1 MMVNPIKKS
10 VLITGASGF
19 IGRHLTKKITNH
31 VLPTDKN
38 GEKVDLRVRE
48 KVLELRKVD
57 VVIHLAGKIPS
68 KQNFSK
74 NVFFDHNVKGT
85 LNILEYCVKKKIK
98 KLIFVSS
105 YVYGK
110 PKYNPIDEKHILQ
123 PHNTYTKSK
132 FLAEELC
139 KSYGKKFGIDVIIL
153 RPFNIFGNSQKNGFL
168 VSNIIKSMNDKKQIT
183 ILNKKNKRDYLF
195 IDDLVD
201 AIIKMIDYESKFEIF
216 NVGSGECHTF
226 EELIRIF
233 EIKSGRKLKMKIQ
246 TSKINN
252 IPKIQADI
260 TKIKK
265 KTGWYPK
272 YNFEDG
278 IEKILMKTGLLA
290 EK

>member
-1 MMVNPIKKS
+1 MKKS

-19 IGRHLTKKITNH
+19 IGKHLTRKISNY
-31 VLPTDKN
+31 VLPIDKN
-38 GEKVDLRVRE
+38 GKKIDLRVRE
-48 KVLELRKVD
+48 KVLELKKVD
-57 VVIHLAGKIPS
+57 VVIHLAGKTPS
-68 KQNFSK
+68 KENFSK

-85 LNILEYCVKKKIK
+85 LNILEYCVKKKIQ

-110 PKYNPIDEKHILQ
+110 PKYNPIDEKHIVQ
-123 PHNTYTKSK
+123 PHNSYTKSK

-139 KSYGKKFGIDVIIL
+139 KSYGKEFGIDVIIL
-153 RPFNIFGNSQKNGFL
+153 RPFNIFGDLQKSGFL
-168 VSNIIKSMNDKKQIT
+168 VSNIIKSINDKKQIT

-201 AIIKMIDYESKFEIF
+201 AIIKMLDYESKFEIF
-216 NVGSGECHTF
+216 NVGSGESHTF
-226 EELIRIF
+226 EELVKIC
-233 EIKSGRKLKMKIQ
+233 EIKSGRKLKKKIQ

-252 IPKIQADI
+252 IPRIQADI

-265 KTGWYPK
+265 KTGWHPN
-272 YNFEDG
+272 YNFEEG
-278 IEKILMKTGLLA
+278 LEKILMKTGLLA